1 MSKTLELMLEKGI
14 VREISTDSTQSFVGD
29 FSFPEMGNVF
39 KMSVQDDEF
48 NGLMD
53 QGLDI
58 PYLTRDIK
66 YPLYVSKLM
75 GGPCMYHKNMLSPVI
90 LLIITYYVHIY
101 GIVPSIME
109 EMEHIAIKCGIIS
122 VLSMSTFYLG
132 RNRMLKMR
140 KSA

>member
-1 MSKTLELMLEKGI
+1 
-14 VREISTDSTQSFVGD
+14 
-29 FSFPEMGNVF
+29 
-39 KMSVQDDEF
+39 
-48 NGLMD
+48 MD

-58 PYLTRDIK
+58 HYLTRDIK
-66 YPLYVSKLM
+66 STDISIVCVKTDGRTMYV
-75 GGPCMYHKNMLSPVI
+75 PQNMLSPVI